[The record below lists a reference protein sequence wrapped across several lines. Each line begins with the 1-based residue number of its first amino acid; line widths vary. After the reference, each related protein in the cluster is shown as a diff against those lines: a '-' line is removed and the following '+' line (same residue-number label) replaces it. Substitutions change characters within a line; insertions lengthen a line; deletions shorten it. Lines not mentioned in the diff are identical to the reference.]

1 MELSVEPSV
10 ASYDAGPGLPFADQ
24 PPYSLMVLIK
34 LLELNSG
41 SDEPEEQQQQ
51 YTLSLQCGKEKD
63 DAVGTLTM
71 LNTIK
76 PGIVV
81 SLQEDAEKFARFLT
95 DSTVEVAIKPND
107 SPHSYRGVLQ
117 LKDTKVMAF
126 DPTAD
131 SGTPV
136 AEQFPLHDASSSKQV
151 GMVSMV
157 LQVVRS
163 VAPVDPLASFD
174 VLYRI
179 NDSKLKSAD
188 RQEAEVRQLL
198 ACPKCS
204 LPRANGDSCCGYEI
218 VDGILSKKMV
228 SSTEQMIERIKE
240 KINQVKLDDAIG
252 QRDSVS
258 DTDGCGKFCA
268 QCGGLTITG
277 ATCASSVANVR
288 PGRARSS
295 HTVAENRADE
305 GLACGKDLSGRKSIK
320 KTTKSSIRCCERCK
334 ACLDWLPEA
343 CCCPKCGY
351 KPKKQASRSRFSLP
365 AYFNAPSV
373 AIDQHRPDEQDSSL
387 RGSDTMVA
395 SSDSCRLCNICKTRC
410 IDCANQISQQ
420 GDRTST
426 SSFST
431 GPRQSKHITQVHRRS
446 TVANVAAARP
456 MTRRPWRTE
465 REAKASGSAVGLD
478 NGQGKRKEQMQQ
490 VYGSKGQQDLKS
502 GHNTAVNANVK
513 QRPTAKQIR
522 KQYNAT
528 VRKIKHQNRNLYSYR
543 FGKRHPGIVVG
554 HRTCMKR
561 DPLVPA
567 HMGWQWDVCPPGIG
581 KRRPG
586 WRPGAVR
593 RPIMQLMQHF
603 LKCYPLDNVPVTKR
617 KSVGFQGA
625 EREEDGDKKQR
636 PTLHITRKHG
646 EYAITMH
653 PLKDSATLQTTDDPY
668 LPCKPIKFKLAKDPQ
683 RTKLYLLRDA
693 LKRKGLPLCGCKELT
708 DCGHC
713 TEREKRL
720 LAEEIRR
727 SSKVLGLSAK
737 TSIADIPSGSESE
750 LDVEFTPP
758 SAIIRPDMK
767 RPDVVVAETQ
777 YNVQDFQLKPVG
789 DEKDGKGKAAA
800 AAGRGHGKGD
810 GAGSKSTN
818 QKGAAGSKKG
828 AAGGPDA
835 GGTKVRISVTKAK
848 GAAGKGPGGGAA
860 KGNEPGGRGNKNAS
874 RPSQQGAGAVGE
886 GAGSRPNQRA
896 ANGKGPGDGHGTKVN
911 VQQRSAL
918 SRGKQIGMDS
928 SLVCDRIPQAVPQS
942 LMVGCCPTVAYC
954 CYPTQCLP

>member
-1 MELSVEPSV
+1 MELSVEPSL

-41 SDEPEEQQQQ
+41 SDEPEEQQQ

-63 DAVGTLTM
+63 DAVGTLAM

-95 DSTVEVAIKPND
+95 DSTVEVAITAND

-136 AEQFPLHDASSSKQV
+136 AEQFPLHEASSSKQV

-258 DTDGCGKFCA
+258 DTDGCGKFCT

-431 GPRQSKHITQVHRRS
+431 VPRQSKHITQGHRRS
-446 TVANVAAARP
+446 TVANVAVARP

-465 REAKASGSAVGLD
+465 REAKASGSAVELD

-490 VYGSKGQQDLKS
+490 VYGGKGKQDLKS
-502 GHNTAVNANVK
+502 GHNTSVNANVK

-625 EREEDGDKKQR
+625 EQEEDGDKKQR

-653 PLKDSATLQTTDDPY
+653 PLKDSATLQTTADPY
-668 LPCKPIKFKLAKDPQ
+668 LPCKPIKFKLAKDPH

-789 DEKDGKGKAAA
+789 DEKDGK

-835 GGTKVRISVTKAK
+835 AGAKVRISVTKAK

-860 KGNEPGGRGNKNAS
+860 KGNEPGGKGNKNAS

-896 ANGKGPGDGHGTKVN
+896 ADGKRPGDGHGTKVN